1 MATNYTTP
9 QDQQFKDAWK
19 AQASGSNAKDFGG
32 DWPTRNTFNEKLD
45 YVKRYYTS
53 ADTKNKDLAL
63 KLGVE
68 WLQSNLPKGLLK
80 ADGTP
85 YEIAD
90 YQNIILPTKT
100 VQGTATIALNNAMFS
115 AAKDIVNGTNTTK
128 QSSQLVALAAGDL
141 IGAGASSS
149 YNPDA
154 FIKGFNTVVA
164 PTLVT
169 PSGSLADIKKQY
181 GSLYDK
187 SGKPLFSDTELK
199 NVYNGSPDALQSFRS
214 KLNTA
219 VEDAVKATDPSFA
232 KAGSNQG
239 SAYVTARN
247 RLLSDPAGNLAQN
260 YNTNVSG
267 LKASDTGGW
276 VTSSGTVVGGP
287 ASTDTVVGGPASTDT
302 VVGGPVTTGN
312 GITGLLPKGS
322 YKDANGNF
330 AYTGGQIEPDK
341 MTEFTQ
347 SYNPNKGVY
356 RAPSL
361 DASGKLDANSTSPY
375 SNILNGMLSGYKN
388 PYAAGY
394 TNQLKM
400 PETPDLTNIKKP
412 FENNPT
418 SKDLLK
424 LANTAGQPY
433 DPKAITSLSPA
444 LSKIYQPSITNSA
457 GKATKPGAPDTTNT
471 TLPVVPKAGE
481 PIVTDT
487 SVGKVVT
494 DTDTDTGAGKVTS
507 PPVKTAAEL
516 AAEKAEADRLAA
528 EKAAVVTTPGKLTFQ
543 PVDGVVVSAEERAK
557 NLEAARIA
565 QEAVAKRQAEEK
577 AEAERQAGLVALAN
591 QQAADKAAAEWE
603 YNSNKARE
611 ETAAWEARQK
621 AEVER
626 QAGIKTLAERTA
638 AEKASYGPI
647 SSFYGGLSPAI
658 SLSPPVVETIAP
670 AQRDLGPQQITLSPS
685 AVVSPSGI
693 NALSAQTVAL
703 PPSGP
708 QPINPSN
715 GGPTSAIVD
724 PITAAQRDLGP
735 LNISNL
741 GAVIGPQAMNS
752 NAGGVASLVGPQVTV
767 QPQPQPAVTYTSAHS
782 DQQQLE
788 DKAVNAG
795 YQGDY
800 TDTAAMNSFI
810 KANNQSVAP
819 AVTQQP
825 AVQASAVP
833 STQVLDS
840 SGTPIPGRR
849 RLGFA

>member
-1 MATNYTTP
+1 MDILPASKSSDWWTVITDNNTITGPNLKDGINGPAFEQLQAQLVKAKTVPKQIELWQTFLKNDANINATGMPIAKKALNTWMTDGKMP
-9 QDQQFKDAWK
+9 SNVQAVLSKDPFAILPPL
-19 AQASGSNAKDFGG
+19 AQAQLTYDKTD
-32 DWPTRNTFNEKLD
+32 PTS
-45 YVKRYYTS
+45 VKNYAT
-53 ADTKNKDLAL
+53 AL
-63 KLGVE
+63 KDTYG
-68 WLQSNLPKGLLK
+68 NLKK

-85 YEIAD
+85 EFTPAYLD
-90 YQNIILPTKT
+90 S
-100 VQGTATIALNNAMFS
+100 V
-115 AAKDIVNGTNTTK
+115 
-128 QSSQLVALAAGDL
+128 AAGTIPQDTFDTRINNIAVKAATADL
-141 IGAGASSS
+141 KAQGI
-149 YNPDA
+149 
-154 FIKGFNTVVA
+154 
-164 PTLVT
+164 
-169 PSGSLADIKKQY
+169 SLADV
-181 GSLYDK
+181 GGAEGLAS
-187 SGKPLFSDTELK
+187 SGKLAEYLNDST
-199 NVYNGSPDALQSFRS
+199 
-214 KLNTA
+214 KLASAYTS
-219 VEDAVKATDPSFA
+219 TPT
-232 KAGSNQG
+232 AGST
-239 SAYVTARN
+239 VTGG
-247 RLLSDPAGNLAQN
+247 AGN
-260 YNTNVSG
+260 
-267 LKASDTGGW
+267 
-276 VTSSGTVVGGP
+276 
-287 ASTDTVVGGPASTDT
+287 DTVP
-302 VVGGPVTTGN
+302 N
-312 GITGLLPKGS
+312 EGITALGPYSGS
-322 YKDANGNF
+322 ISEVNTPA
-330 AYTGGQIEPDK
+330 K
-341 MTEFTQ
+341 MKQ
-347 SYNPNKGVY
+347 VVDNYDPNKGVY

-361 DASGKLDANSTSPY
+361 DASGKLVANSTSPY

-388 PYAAGY
+388 PYAADY

-400 PETPDLTNIKKP
+400 PETPDLTNIKKS

-433 DPKAITSLSPA
+433 DPNAQTSLSPA

-487 SVGKVVT
+487 SAGQVVNPPVVNPPVVNPNT
-494 DTDTDTGAGKVTS
+494 VVNPPVVNPNTVVS

-516 AAEKAEADRLAA
+516 AAEKAEADRLAEVNRLAAEKTEAERQAGIKTLAEKAEADRLAA
-528 EKAAVVTTPGKLTFQ
+528 EKAAVVTTPGKLAFQ

-591 QQAADKAAAEWE
+591 QQAAE
-603 YNSNKARE
+603 
-611 ETAAWEARQK
+611 K
-621 AEVER
+621 AE
-626 QAGIKTLAERTA
+626 AGRLAALARNPDG
-638 AEKASYGPI
+638 GP
-647 SSFYGGLSPAI
+647 SSL
-658 SLSPPVVETIAP
+658 AP
-670 AQRDLGPQQITLSPS
+670 INPNTYGPQQVTLNPNT
-685 AVVSPSGI
+685 VVSSPSGI

-715 GGPTSAIVD
+715 GGPTSATVG

-767 QPQPQPAVTYTSAHS
+767 QPQTQPAVTYTSAPS
-782 DQQQLE
+782 SQQQLE
-788 DKAVNAG
+788 DMAVNAG

-810 KANNQSVAP
+810 NANNQSVAP